1 MEVIHP
7 HCAGLDVQKKTV
19 CACCIKPGAKG
30 EKTSQIRNFN
40 NTIQDLLALSDWLG
54 SNSIT
59 HVALDITEED
69 WKTIYHLLEANFN
82 VLVLNAL
89 RVKEVPRRNTQIA
102 DAEWMA
108 ELLRHGL
115 VRNSFIHP
123 VPQRDLRDLIRHR
136 HYLVQERA
144 SVVNCLYIVLES
156 ANVKL
161 FSQVSDVMHTSARKM
176 LEAIAQGE
184 NPLYDATDLAKI
196 SLRQEQQS
204 EQAYFRQVRSHH
216 RFLIANYLDR
226 IDFIDRQIGVFNTK
240 IAEYIQTKINRPAI
254 QDSNQHQIQPTTQ
267 SNTLPSAKAA
277 SAKLIPSWEEAL
289 AAFLNGK
296 RV

>member
-59 HVALDITEED
+59 HVVLDITQED

-89 RVKEVPRRNTQIA
+89 RIKDVTGGKTQIA

-144 SVVNCLYIVLES
+144 SVVNRLYIVLES

-161 FSQVSDVMHTSARKM
+161 FSQVSDVIHTWVRTM

-184 NPLYDATDLAKI
+184 NPSSDVTDLAQI
-196 SLRQEQQS
+196 SFSQQQQT

-216 RFLIANYLDR
+216 RFLIANYLNH
-226 IDFIDRQIGVFNTK
+226 IDFIDGQINVFNTE
-240 IAEYIQTKINRPAI
+240 IAEYIQTKINHTAI
-254 QDSNQHQIQPTTQ
+254 QNYNQNQIQPTTP
-267 SNTLPSAKAA
+267 SNTST
-277 SAKLIPSWEEAL
+277 KLIPSWEEAL
-289 AAFLNGK
+289 AVFLNGK

>member
-1 MEVIHP
+1 
-7 HCAGLDVQKKTV
+7 
-19 CACCIKPGAKG
+19 
-30 EKTSQIRNFN
+30 
-40 NTIQDLLALSDWLG
+40 
-54 SNSIT
+54 
-59 HVALDITEED
+59 
-69 WKTIYHLLEANFN
+69 
-82 VLVLNAL
+82 
-89 RVKEVPRRNTQIA
+89 
-102 DAEWMA
+102 MA

-144 SVVNCLYIVLES
+144 SVVNRLHIVLES

-161 FSQVSDVMHTSARKM
+161 FSQLNDVMHTWARTM
-176 LEAIAQGE
+176 LEAIAQGKT
-184 NPLYDATDLAKI
+184 PLYDVTDLANI
-196 SLRQEQQS
+196 SLHQQQQS

-226 IDFIDRQIGVFNTK
+226 IDFIDRQISVFNTK
-240 IAEYIQTKINRPAI
+240 IAEYIQTKINCTAI
-254 QDSNQHQIQPTTQ
+254 QNYNQNQIQPTTQ
-267 SNTLPSAKAA
+267 SNTSTSTKAA

>member
-19 CACCIKPGAKG
+19 CACCIKPGARG

-59 HVALDITEED
+59 HVALDITGED
-69 WKTIYHLLEANFN
+69 WKTLYHLLEANFN
-82 VLVLNAL
+82 VLVLNAQ
-89 RVKEVPRRNTQIA
+89 RVKDVPGRNTQIA

-115 VRNSFIHP
+115 VRSSFIHP

-136 HYLVQERA
+136 HYLAQERA
-144 SVVNCLYIVLES
+144 SAVNRLYIVLES
-156 ANVKL
+156 ANLKL
-161 FSQVSDVMHTSARKM
+161 FSQVSDVTQISARIM
-176 LEAIAQGE
+176 LEAIAQGK
-184 NPLYDATDLAKI
+184 NPLYDVTDLARI
-196 SLRQEQQS
+196 SLRQQQQS

-216 RFLIANYLDR
+216 RFLIASYLDR
-226 IDFIDRQIGVFNTK
+226 IDFIDRQISVFNTK
-240 IAEYIQTKINRPAI
+240 IAEYIQTKINRTAI
-254 QDSNQHQIQPTTQ
+254 QNSNQNQIQATTQ
-267 SNTLPSAKAA
+267 SNTSTSTKTAA
-277 SAKLIPSWEEAL
+277 AKLIPTWEEAL

>member
-19 CACCIKPGAKG
+19 YACCIKPVAKG

-82 VLVLNAL
+82 VLVVNAQ
-89 RVKEVPRRNTQIA
+89 RIKDVPGRKTQIP
-102 DAEWMA
+102 DAEWIA

-144 SVVNCLYIVLES
+144 SVVNRLYIVLES

-161 FSQVSDVMHTSARKM
+161 FSQVSDVIHTSARTM

-184 NPLYDATDLAKI
+184 NPSSDVTDLAKI
-196 SLRQEQQS
+196 SLSQQQQS

-254 QDSNQHQIQPTTQ
+254 QDSNQNQIQPTTQ
-267 SNTLPSAKAA
+267 SNTSTSAKAA

>member
-40 NTIQDLLALSDWLG
+40 NTAQDLLALSDWLG

-59 HVALDITEED
+59 HVALDITGTD

-89 RVKEVPRRNTQIA
+89 RVKDVPARNTQIA

-136 HYLVQERA
+136 HYLVQERS
-144 SVVNCLYIVLES
+144 SVVNRLHIVLES
-156 ANVKL
+156 ANLKV
-161 FSQVSDVMHTSARKM
+161 FSSVSDVTDVSARTM
-176 LEAIAQGE
+176 LEAIVQGK
-184 NPLYDATDLAKI
+184 NPSYDLTDLAQI
-196 SLRQEQQS
+196 SLSQQQQS
-204 EQAYFRQVRSHH
+204 EQAYFRSVRSHH

-226 IDFIDRQIGVFNTK
+226 IDFIDRQISVFNTE
-240 IAEYIQTKINRPAI
+240 IAEYIQTKINRIAI
-254 QDSNQHQIQPTTQ
+254 QNSNQNQIQPTTQ
-267 SNTLPSAKAA
+267 PNTSTQ
-277 SAKLIPSWEEAL
+277 LIPNWEEAL

>member
-19 CACCIKPGAKG
+19 YACCIKPGAKG

-40 NTIQDLLALSDWLG
+40 NTVQDLLALSDWLG
-54 SNSIT
+54 STSIT
-59 HVALDITEED
+59 HVALDITQED
-69 WKTIYHLLEANFN
+69 WKIIYHLLEANFN
-82 VLVLNAL
+82 VLVLNAQ
-89 RVKEVPRRNTQIA
+89 RIKDVPGRNTQIA

-115 VRNSFIHP
+115 VRNSFIHL

-144 SVVNCLYIVLES
+144 SVVNRLYIVLES
-156 ANVKL
+156 ANVKV
-161 FSQVSDVMHTSARKM
+161 FSQVSDVMHTSARTM

-184 NPLYDATDLAKI
+184 NPLYDVTDLANI
-196 SLRQEQQS
+196 SLHQQQQS

-226 IDFIDRQIGVFNTK
+226 IDFIDRQISVFNTK

-254 QDSNQHQIQPTTQ
+254 QNSNQNQIQPTTQ
-267 SNTLPSAKAA
+267 SNTSTSATAA
-277 SAKLIPSWEEAL
+277 SAKLIPNWEEAL

>member
-19 CACCIKPGAKG
+19 YVCYIKPGAKG
-30 EKTSQIRNFN
+30 EKSSQTRSFD
-40 NTIQDLLALSDWLG
+40 NTIPDLLALSDWLA

-59 HVALDITEED
+59 HIALDITGEN
-69 WKTIYHLLEANFN
+69 WKTLYHILEANFN
-82 VLVLNAL
+82 VLVVNAL
-89 RVKEVPRRNTQIA
+89 RVQDVPGRNTP

-108 ELLRHGL
+108 ELLHHGL

-144 SVVNCLYIVLES
+144 SVVNRLYKVLES

-161 FSQVSDVMHTSARKM
+161 LSLVSDVMHISARAM
-176 LEAIAQGE
+176 LVAIAEGE
-184 NPLYDATDLAKI
+184 NHFYDATDIAKI
-196 SLRQEQQS
+196 SLHQQQQS
-204 EQAYFRQVRSHH
+204 EQAYFKPVRSHY
-216 RFLIANYLDR
+216 RFLIANHLNH
-226 IDFIDRQIGVFNTK
+226 IDFIDQQIGVFNAK
-240 IAEYIQTKINRPAI
+240 ITEYILTKINRTAT
-254 QDSNQHQIQPTTQ
+254 QDSHQMQIQPTTQ
-267 SNTLPSAKAA
+267 SNTSTSTKAP

-289 AAFLNGK
+289 AAFLKGG
-296 RV
+296 RI

>member
-19 CACCIKPGAKG
+19 YACCIKPVAKG

-59 HVALDITEED
+59 HVVLDITQED

-89 RVKEVPRRNTQIA
+89 RVKEVPRRNTQIP

-144 SVVNCLYIVLES
+144 SVVNRLYIVLES

-161 FSQVSDVMHTSARKM
+161 FSQVSDVIHTWARTM

-184 NPLYDATDLAKI
+184 NPSSDVTDLAKI
-196 SLRQEQQS
+196 SLSQQQQS

-226 IDFIDRQIGVFNTK
+226 IDFIDQQIAVFNTK
-240 IAEYIQTKINRPAI
+240 IAEYIHTKINRPAI
-254 QDSNQHQIQPTTQ
+254 QDSNQNQIQPTTQ
-267 SNTLPSAKAA
+267 SNTSTSAKAA

-289 AAFLNGK
+289 TAFLNGK

>member
-59 HVALDITEED
+59 HVVLDITQED

-89 RVKEVPRRNTQIA
+89 RVKDVPARNTQIA

-144 SVVNCLYIVLES
+144 SVVNRLYKILES

-161 FSQVSDVMHTSARKM
+161 LSLVSDVMHISARAM
-176 LEAIAQGE
+176 LVAIAEGE
-184 NPLYDATDLAKI
+184 NHFYDATDLAQI
-196 SLRQEQQS
+196 SLRQQQQS
-204 EQAYFRQVRSHH
+204 EQAYFKPVRSHH
-216 RFLIANYLDR
+216 RFLIANHLNH
-226 IDFIDRQIGVFNTK
+226 IDFIDQQIGVFNAK
-240 IAEYIQTKINRPAI
+240 ITEYILTKINRTAT
-254 QDSNQHQIQPTTQ
+254 QDSHQMQIQPTTQ
-267 SNTLPSAKAA
+267 SNTSTSAKAP
-277 SAKLIPSWEEAL
+277 AKLIPSWEEAL
-289 AAFLNGK
+289 AAFLKGG
-296 RV
+296 RI

>member
-30 EKTSQIRNFN
+30 EKTSQICNFN

-59 HVALDITEED
+59 HVALDITGAD

-89 RVKEVPRRNTQIA
+89 RVKDVPARNTQIA

-136 HYLVQERA
+136 HYLVQERS
-144 SVVNCLYIVLES
+144 SVVNRLYIVLES
-156 ANVKL
+156 ANLKL
-161 FSQVSDVMHTSARKM
+161 FSSVSDVTDVSARTM
-176 LEAIAQGE
+176 LEAIVQGK
-184 NPLYDATDLAKI
+184 NPLYDVTDLAQI
-196 SLRQEQQS
+196 SLSQQQQS
-204 EQAYFRQVRSHH
+204 EQAYFRSVRSHH

-254 QDSNQHQIQPTTQ
+254 QDSNQNQIQPTTQ
-267 SNTLPSAKAA
+267 SNTSASAKAA
-277 SAKLIPSWEEAL
+277 SAKLISSWEEAL

>member
-82 VLVLNAL
+82 VLVVNAQ
-89 RVKEVPRRNTQIA
+89 RIKDVPGRNTQIP

-161 FSQVSDVMHTSARKM
+161 FSQVSDVMHISARKM

-184 NPLYDATDLAKI
+184 NPLYDVTDLAKI
-196 SLRQEQQS
+196 SLSQQQQS

-216 RFLIANYLDR
+216 RFLITNYLNH
-226 IDFIDRQIGVFNTK
+226 IDFIDQQISVFNTE
-240 IAEYIQTKINRPAI
+240 IAEYIQTKINRIAI
-254 QDSNQHQIQPTTQ
+254 QNSNQNQIQPTTQ
-267 SNTLPSAKAA
+267 PNTSTQ
-277 SAKLIPSWEEAL
+277 LIPNWEEAL

>member
-40 NTIQDLLALSDWLG
+40 NTAQDLLALSDWLG

-59 HVALDITEED
+59 HVALDITGTD

-89 RVKEVPRRNTQIA
+89 RVKDVPARNTQIA

-136 HYLVQERA
+136 HYLVQERS
-144 SVVNCLYIVLES
+144 SVVNRLYIVLES
-156 ANVKL
+156 ANLKV
-161 FSQVSDVMHTSARKM
+161 FSSVSDVTDVSARTM
-176 LEAIAQGE
+176 LEAIVQGK
-184 NPLYDATDLAKI
+184 NPSYDLTDLAQI
-196 SLRQEQQS
+196 SLSQQQQS
-204 EQAYFRQVRSHH
+204 EQAYFRSVRSHH

-226 IDFIDRQIGVFNTK
+226 IDFIDRQISVFNTD
-240 IAEYIQTKINRPAI
+240 IAEYIQTKINRIAI
-254 QDSNQHQIQPTTQ
+254 QNSNQNQIQPTTQ
-267 SNTLPSAKAA
+267 PNTSTQ
-277 SAKLIPSWEEAL
+277 LIPNWEEAL

>member
-7 HCAGLDVQKKTV
+7 HCACLDVQKKTV

-59 HVALDITEED
+59 HVALDITGAD
-69 WKTIYHLLEANFN
+69 WKIIYHLLEANFN

-89 RVKEVPRRNTQIA
+89 RVKDVPARNTQIA

-136 HYLVQERA
+136 HYLVQERS
-144 SVVNCLYIVLES
+144 SVVNRLYIVLES
-156 ANVKL
+156 ANLKV
-161 FSQVSDVMHTSARKM
+161 FSSVSDVTDVSARTM
-176 LEAIAQGE
+176 LEAIVQGK
-184 NPLYDATDLAKI
+184 NPSYDLTDLAQI
-196 SLRQEQQS
+196 SLSQQQQS

-240 IAEYIQTKINRPAI
+240 IGEYIQTKINRAAI
-254 QDSNQHQIQPTTQ
+254 QDSNQNQIQPTTQ
-267 SNTLPSAKAA
+267 PNTSTQ
-277 SAKLIPSWEEAL
+277 LIPNWEEAL

>member
-59 HVALDITEED
+59 HVVLDITQED

-89 RVKEVPRRNTQIA
+89 RIKDVPGRNTQIP

-144 SVVNCLYIVLES
+144 SVVNRLYIVLES

-161 FSQVSDVMHTSARKM
+161 FSQVSDVIHTWVRTM

-184 NPLYDATDLAKI
+184 NPSSDVTDLAQI
-196 SLRQEQQS
+196 SFSQQQQT

-226 IDFIDRQIGVFNTK
+226 IDFIDRQISVFNTD
-240 IAEYIQTKINRPAI
+240 IAEYIQTKINRIAI
-254 QDSNQHQIQPTTQ
+254 QNSNQNQIQPTTQ
-267 SNTLPSAKAA
+267 PNTSTQ
-277 SAKLIPSWEEAL
+277 LIPNWEEAL

>member
-1 MEVIHP
+1 MEVIHS
-7 HCAGLDVQKKTV
+7 HCAGLDVQKKIV
-19 CACCIKPGAKG
+19 YACCIKPVAKG
-30 EKTSQIRNFN
+30 EKTTQIRNFN
-40 NTIQDLLALSDWLG
+40 YTIQDLLALSDWLG

-82 VLVLNAL
+82 VLVLNAQRIKDVL
-89 RVKEVPRRNTQIA
+89 GHKTQIA

-144 SVVNCLYIVLES
+144 SVVNRLYIVLES

-161 FSQVSDVMHTSARKM
+161 FSQVSDVIHTSARTM

-184 NPLYDATDLAKI
+184 NPSSDVTDLAKI
-196 SLRQEQQS
+196 SLSQQQQS

-254 QDSNQHQIQPTTQ
+254 QDSNQNQIQPTTQ
-267 SNTLPSAKAA
+267 SNTSTSTKAA

>member
-59 HVALDITEED
+59 HVVLDITQED

-89 RVKEVPRRNTQIA
+89 RVKDVPARNTQIA

-144 SVVNCLYIVLES
+144 SVVNRLYIVLES

-161 FSQVSDVMHTSARKM
+161 FSQVSDVIHTSARTM

-184 NPLYDATDLAKI
+184 NPSSDVTDLAKI
-196 SLRQEQQS
+196 SLSQQQQS

-226 IDFIDRQIGVFNTK
+226 IDFIDRQISVFNTE
-240 IAEYIQTKINRPAI
+240 IAEYIQTKINRIAI
-254 QDSNQHQIQPTTQ
+254 QNSNQNQIQPTTQ
-267 SNTLPSAKAA
+267 PNTSTQ
-277 SAKLIPSWEEAL
+277 LIPNWEEAL

>member
-89 RVKEVPRRNTQIA
+89 RVKDVPGRNTQIP

-161 FSQVSDVMHTSARKM
+161 FSQVSDVMHTWARKM

-184 NPLYDATDLAKI
+184 NPSSDVTDLAKI
-196 SLRQEQQS
+196 SLSQQQQS
-204 EQAYFRQVRSHH
+204 ELAYFRQVRSHH

-254 QDSNQHQIQPTTQ
+254 QDSNQNQIQPTTQ
-267 SNTLPSAKAA
+267 SNTSTSAKAA

>member
-59 HVALDITEED
+59 HVVLDITQED

-82 VLVLNAL
+82 VLVVNAQ
-89 RVKEVPRRNTQIA
+89 RIKDVPGRNTQIP

-144 SVVNCLYIVLES
+144 SVVNRLYIVLES

-161 FSQVSDVMHTSARKM
+161 FSQVSDVIHTWVRTM

-184 NPLYDATDLAKI
+184 NPSSDVTDLAKI
-196 SLRQEQQS
+196 SLSQQQQS

-240 IAEYIQTKINRPAI
+240 IGEYIQTKINRPAI
-254 QDSNQHQIQPTTQ
+254 QDSNQNQIQPTTQ
-267 SNTLPSAKAA
+267 SNTSASAKAA

>member
-1 MEVIHP
+1 MEVIHS

-19 CACCIKPGAKG
+19 YACCIKPVAKG

-40 NTIQDLLALSDWLG
+40 NTAQDLLALSDWLG

-59 HVALDITEED
+59 HVALDITGAD

-89 RVKEVPRRNTQIA
+89 RVKDVPARNTQIA

-136 HYLVQERA
+136 HYLVQERS
-144 SVVNCLYIVLES
+144 SVVNRLYIVLES
-156 ANVKL
+156 ANLKV
-161 FSQVSDVMHTSARKM
+161 FSSVSDVTDVSARTM
-176 LEAIAQGE
+176 LEAIVQGK
-184 NPLYDATDLAKI
+184 NPSYDLTDLAQI
-196 SLRQEQQS
+196 SLSQQQQS
-204 EQAYFRQVRSHH
+204 EQAYFRSVRSHH

-226 IDFIDRQIGVFNTK
+226 IDFIERQISVFNTK
-240 IAEYIQTKINRPAI
+240 IAEYIQTKINCTTI
-254 QDSNQHQIQPTTQ
+254 QNSNQNQIQPTTQ
-267 SNTLPSAKAA
+267 SNTSTSTKTAA
-277 SAKLIPSWEEAL
+277 AKLIPNWEEAL

>member
-82 VLVLNAL
+82 VLVVNAQ
-89 RVKEVPRRNTQIA
+89 RIKDVPGRNTQIP

-136 HYLVQERA
+136 HYLVQERS
-144 SVVNCLYIVLES
+144 SVVNRLHIVLES
-156 ANVKL
+156 ANLKV
-161 FSQVSDVMHTSARKM
+161 FSSVSDVTDVSARTM
-176 LEAIAQGE
+176 LEAIVQGK
-184 NPLYDATDLAKI
+184 NPSYDLTDLAQI
-196 SLRQEQQS
+196 SLSQQQQS
-204 EQAYFRQVRSHH
+204 EQAYFRSVRSHH

-226 IDFIDRQIGVFNTK
+226 IDFIDRQISVFNTE
-240 IAEYIQTKINRPAI
+240 IAEYIQTKINRIAI
-254 QDSNQHQIQPTTQ
+254 QNSNQNQIQPTTQ
-267 SNTLPSAKAA
+267 PNTSTQ
-277 SAKLIPSWEEAL
+277 LIPNWEEAL